1 MRTNEIRKMIEE
13 AVTDEVKT
21 GRLAEAIRNMARQNG
36 ANPSEQEVQGAV
48 SFVRE
53 YVEHVPYYMEQGA
66 NAAAQLGLGAEMGQM
81 LGELETYWFEANDV
95 IPDHLG
101 LMGLTD
107 DAYASLFVLQSLS
120 DYCQATLG
128 RPLLQQNFTHANQVI
143 RGLIGEPGASI
154 LEQRVGETV
163 ANAMMQHV
171 IGQMLNSGFAFGTG
185 PDPMLD
191 NASTDAIMGT
201 GSTGPGIGALG
212 IV

>member
-13 AVTDEVKT
+13 AVTDEAKT
-21 GRLAEAIRNMARQNG
+21 GRLAETIHSMARQNG
-36 ANPSEQEVQGAV
+36 ANPSEQEVQGV
-48 SFVRE
+48 VKFVRE

-107 DAYASLFVLQSLS
+107 DAYASLVVLQSLS
-120 DYCQATLG
+120 DYSQATLG
-128 RPLLQQNFTHANQVI
+128 RPLLQQNFTQANQVI

-154 LEQRVGETV
+154 LEQRVGVTV
-163 ANAMMQHV
+163 ANAMMQRV
-171 IGQMLNSGFAFGTG
+171 LGQVVGAGFAFGAG
-185 PDPMLD
+185 PDPIWG
-191 NASTDAIMGT
+191 NASIDDIVNTRL
-201 GSTGPGIGALG
+201 GALG
-212 IV
+212 IF

>member
-128 RPLLQQNFTHANQVI
+128 RPLLQQNFTQANQVI

-154 LEQRVGETV
+154 LEQRVGVTV
-163 ANAMMQHV
+163 ANAMMQRV
-171 IGQMLNSGFAFGTG
+171 IGQVVGAGFAFGAG
-185 PDPMLD
+185 PDPMWG
-191 NASTDAIMGT
+191 NASIDDIVNARLGAMG
-201 GSTGPGIGALG
+201 
-212 IV
+212 VV

>member
-1 MRTNEIRKMIEE
+1 MIEE

-107 DAYASLFVLQSLS
+107 DAYASLVVLQSLS

-128 RPLLQQNFTHANQVI
+128 RPLLQQNFTQANQVI

-154 LEQRVGETV
+154 LEQRVGVTV
-163 ANAMMQHV
+163 ANAMMQRV
-171 IGQMLNSGFAFGTG
+171 IGQVVGAGFAFGAG
-185 PDPMLD
+185 PDPMWG
-191 NASTDAIMGT
+191 NASMDDIVNARLGAMG
-201 GSTGPGIGALG
+201 
-212 IV
+212 VV

>member
-107 DAYASLFVLQSLS
+107 DAYASLVVLQSLS

-128 RPLLQQNFTHANQVI
+128 RPLLQQNFTQANQVI

-154 LEQRVGETV
+154 LEQRVGVTV
-163 ANAMMQHV
+163 ANAMMQRV
-171 IGQMLNSGFAFGTG
+171 IGQVVGSGFAFGAG
-185 PDPMLD
+185 PDPMWG
-191 NASTDAIMGT
+191 NASVDDIVNARLGAMG
-201 GSTGPGIGALG
+201 
-212 IV
+212 VV

>member
-1 MRTNEIRKMIEE
+1 MRANEIRKMIEE

-21 GRLAEAIRNMARQNG
+21 GRLAEALRNMARQNG

-107 DAYASLFVLQSLS
+107 DAYASLVVLQSLS

-128 RPLLQQNFTHANQVI
+128 RPLLQQNFTQANQVI

-154 LEQRVGETV
+154 LEQRVGVTV
-163 ANAMMQHV
+163 ANAMMQRV
-171 IGQMLNSGFAFGTG
+171 IGQAVGAGFAFGAG
-185 PDPMLD
+185 PDPMWG
-191 NASTDAIMGT
+191 NASIDDIVNARLGAMG
-201 GSTGPGIGALG
+201 
-212 IV
+212 VV

>member
-107 DAYASLFVLQSLS
+107 DAYASLVVLQSLS

-128 RPLLQQNFTHANQVI
+128 RPLLQQNFTQVNQVI

-154 LEQRVGETV
+154 LEQRVGVTV
-163 ANAMMQHV
+163 ANAMMQRV
-171 IGQMLNSGFAFGTG
+171 IGQVVGAGFAFGAG
-185 PDPMLD
+185 PDPMWG
-191 NASTDAIMGT
+191 NASMDDIVNARLGAMG
-201 GSTGPGIGALG
+201 
-212 IV
+212 VV